1 MSQINIEN
9 LETLIH
15 KYKKLINEYTN
26 LSISITNEL
35 QTIQENWKSNKIKEM
50 YIKIEEQT
58 TTEKKVI
65 EELKRY
71 IELLKTIE
79 KKYQEIG
86 NDIDDSEISDL
97 TVETKEKIQ
106 TIESEIHIDLNKMK
120 EGIL

>member
-1 MSQINIEN
+1 MIQINIEN

-58 TTEKKVI
+58 TAEKKVI

-120 EGIL
+120 ERIL

>member
-1 MSQINIEN
+1 MIQINIEN

-58 TTEKKVI
+58 TAEKKVI

-86 NDIDDSEISDL
+86 NDIDDDEISDL

>member
-1 MSQINIEN
+1 MIQINIEN

-86 NDIDDSEISDL
+86 NDIDDDEISDL

>member
-1 MSQINIEN
+1 MTQINIEN

-58 TTEKKVI
+58 TAEKKVI

-120 EGIL
+120 ERIL

>member
-1 MSQINIEN
+1 MIQINIEN

-50 YIKIEEQT
+50 YIKIEEQAT
-58 TTEKKVI
+58 NEKKVI

-86 NDIDDSEISDL
+86 NNIDDSEISGL

>member
-1 MSQINIEN
+1 MTQINIEN

-58 TTEKKVI
+58 TAEKKVI

-86 NDIDDSEISDL
+86 NNIDDSEISGL

>member
-1 MSQINIEN
+1 MIQINIEN

-120 EGIL
+120 ERIL

>member
-1 MSQINIEN
+1 MIQINIEN

-58 TTEKKVI
+58 TAEKKVI

-86 NDIDDSEISDL
+86 NDIDDDEISDL

-120 EGIL
+120 ERIL